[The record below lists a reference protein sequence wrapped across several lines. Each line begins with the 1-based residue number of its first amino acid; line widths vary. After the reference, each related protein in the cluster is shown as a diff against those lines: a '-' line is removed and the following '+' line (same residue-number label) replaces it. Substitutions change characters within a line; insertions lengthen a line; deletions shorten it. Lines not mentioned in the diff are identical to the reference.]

1 MPCPW
6 CLWVRGGV
14 GSLPQ
19 DPQGEHPDRTVDF
32 GSRAFSESLELGEFI
47 TLEFSRFAQ
56 LRASAPP
63 LAHTGFLPSSP
74 WASRAGNPVING
86 PTPGFGLRASYQQPW
101 EGEVSH
107 GWEGMA
113 ALGEPRPGWG
123 GCSVVCCVW
132 FGSYF
137 SSCSCI
143 WSFGAYFPSLA
154 KPAGSPC
161 AAGEHKT
168 SAFKLEC
175 SVDKDFKT
183 LASCTVSYGLT

>member
-1 MPCPW
+1 MGSVGTWW
-6 CLWVRGGV
+6 CGFPAPG
-14 GSLPQ
+14 PA
-19 DPQGEHPDRTVDF
+19 E
-32 GSRAFSESLELGEFI
+32 RAFRQDCGFWLTGVFRI
-47 TLEFSRFAQ
+47 AQ
-56 LRASAPP
+56 TRGIHNFGIQQICTTPRICASAGARRLPP
-63 LAHTGFLPSSP
+63 FLTLSIP
-74 WASRAGNPVING
+74 AGNPVING
-86 PTPGFGLRASYQQPW
+86 PTHGFGLRASYQQPW
-101 EGEVSH
+101 EGEVGH

-113 ALGEPRPGWG
+113 VLGEPRPGWG

-143 WSFGAYFPSLA
+143 WSFEAYFPSLA

-183 LASCTVSYGLT
+183 LASCAVSYGLT

>member
-1 MPCPW
+1 M
-6 CLWVRGGV
+6 
-14 GSLPQ
+14 
-19 DPQGEHPDRTVDF
+19 
-32 GSRAFSESLELGEFI
+32 
-47 TLEFSRFAQ
+47 EFSKFAQ
-56 LRASAPP
+56 LGASVAPSARA
-63 LAHTGFLPSSP
+63 GFLSSSP
-74 WASRAGNPVING
+74 CASRARYLVIND
-86 PTPGFGLRASYQQPW
+86 PTRRLVLASILSAALQNPLPRGEHAG
-101 EGEVSH
+101 EGT
-107 GWEGMA
+107 A
-113 ALGEPRPGWG
+113 ALGKLGLGRG

-137 SSCSCI
+137 SSCSCV

-183 LASCTVSYGLT
+183 LASCAVSYGLT

>member
-1 MPCPW
+1 MGWDP
-6 CLWVRGGV
+6 
-14 GSLPQ
+14 LPQ
-19 DPQGEHPDRTVDF
+19 DLRGEHPDRTVDF
-32 GSRAFSESLELGEFI
+32 GSWAFSESLELGEFI
-47 TLEFSRFAQ
+47 TLEFGRFAQ
-56 LRASAPP
+56 LRASVPP
-63 LAHTGFLPSSP
+63 PALAGFLPSSA
-74 WASRAGNPVING
+74 WASRAKNLVING
-86 PTPGFGLRASYQQPW
+86 PTHGFGLPSILSATR
-101 EGEVSH
+101 EGEI
-107 GWEGMA
+107 GRCWEGMA

-143 WSFGAYFPSLA
+143 WSFEAYFPSLA

-168 SAFKLEC
+168 SACKLEC

-183 LASCTVSYGLT
+183 LASCAVSYGLT